1 MSRRLQFGVGLGL
14 VYLATGCSL
23 ILDFSDS
30 QIPID
35 APPDVFTVAECSF
48 GEGNDTFETAFAV
61 TVGTPSSAALCA
73 DGVQD
78 KDFYKFTVPAA
89 TVSLTAKIEF
99 LNTGGDLDLYLYDST
114 GVELSRSVG
123 NRDNEQIVC
132 PGSTPACA
140 LGMTPPIP
148 EGDYILEV
156 RSLSGVQN
164 TYSIDVAVGM

>member
-1 MSRRLQFGVGLGL
+1 MFRLLQFGVGLGC
-14 VYLATGCSL
+14 LAQAGCSL
-23 ILDFSDS
+23 LLDFSDS

-48 GEGNDTFETAFAV
+48 AEPNDTFESAV
-61 TVGTPSSAALCA
+61 AQTVGTPAMAALCA
-73 DGVQD
+73 DGAQD

-99 LNTGGDLDLYLYDST
+99 TNLAGDLDLYLYDSA
-114 GVELSRSVG
+114 GIELSRSVS

-132 PGSTPACA
+132 PGAAPACA

-148 EGDYILEV
+148 EGDYVLEV
-156 RSLSGVQN
+156 RSLGGVQN
-164 TYSIDVAVGM
+164 TYSVDVTLGM